1 MTTPGRKGLFQDPAK
16 SLNIQEEVHMKKFL
30 VLLSIFVFCGV
41 LGSGNTLAADPDK
54 IKVGILLPLTGTFA
68 MVAET
73 QRDGA
78 LLAVDVVNKKG
89 GLKMPWGM
97 VKVEGVVAD
106 DEAKLDVGVR
116 RYRYMVTEGMKG
128 VGGQTW
134 APLAF
139 AINALVQKDPMPYFP
154 VCVMA
159 KEGFL
164 KGKLAESTF
173 ATAYSPWTVGYM
185 NGSAAI
191 KVLGKKRIFFL
202 ARADSWGW
210 DIRDGVYAAAKE
222 SGAEIAGYDEVSL
235 GTSDYTTILQKVRA
249 AKPDVF
255 IAAQFAGDAVALL
268 KQVQQ
273 MGLNKEMTIF
283 NSFITNV
290 VAKGIPP
297 QALEG
302 VYAMHYFYYDL
313 GDFQDPEVA
322 KTAKEFTDLYR
333 AKYKTPPDAY
343 ATIAYT
349 AYMEMFRGFEA
360 AGSFEPKKVSAA
372 LMANKGEFTCV
383 KGPAR
388 WREDHSAVYKYAGF
402 LVRGK
407 GSGEQK
413 HEWDLFKVVG
423 YQGGDSVMPT
433 LKSLGY

>member
-1 MTTPGRKGLFQDPAK
+1 
-16 SLNIQEEVHMKKFL
+16 MKKFL
-30 VLLSIFVFCGV
+30 VLFSIFVFCGV
-41 LGSGNTLAADPDK
+41 FGSGNTLAADPDK

-68 MVAET
+68 AVAET

-78 LLAVDVVNKKG
+78 LLAVDVINKKG
-89 GLKMPWGM
+89 GLHMPWGK

-106 DEAKLDVGVR
+106 DELKLDVGVR
-116 RYRYMVTEGMKG
+116 RYRYMVSEGVKG

-134 APLAF
+134 APLAY
-139 AINALVQKDPMPYFP
+139 AINALAKKDPMPYFP
-154 VCVMA
+154 TCVMA
-159 KEGFL
+159 KEAFL
-164 KGKLAESTF
+164 KGKLADSTF
-173 ATAYSPWTVGYM
+173 AVAFSPWTVGYM
-185 NGSAAI
+185 DGSAAI
-191 KVLGKKRIFFL
+191 NVLGKKRIFFL

-210 DIRDGVYAAAKE
+210 DMRDGAYAAAKE
-222 SGAEIAGYDEVSL
+222 HGAEVVGYDEVSL

-255 IAAQFAGDAVALL
+255 ISAQFGGDAVALL

-283 NSFITNV
+283 NAFITNV

-297 QALEG
+297 MALEG

-313 GDFQDPEVA
+313 TDFEDREVA
-322 KTAKEFTDLYR
+322 KSAKEFTELYR
-333 AKYKTPPDAY
+333 AKYKIPPDAY

-349 AYMEMFRGFEA
+349 AYSEMFRGFEA

-372 LMANKGEFTCV
+372 LMAKKGVFTTV

-388 WREDHSAVYKYAGF
+388 WREDQAAVYKYAGF

-413 HEWDLFKVVG
+413 NEWDLFKVMG

>member
-1 MTTPGRKGLFQDPAK
+1 
-16 SLNIQEEVHMKKFL
+16 MKKIL
-30 VLLSIFVFCGV
+30 VLLFIFVLCCGF
-41 LGSGNTLAADPDK
+41 GSSTILAAANPDK

-68 MVAET
+68 AVAET

-78 LLAVDVVNKKG
+78 LLAVDVINKRG
-89 GLKMPWGM
+89 GLKMPWGK
-97 VKVEGVVAD
+97 VKVEGLVYD

-116 RYRYMVTEGMKG
+116 RYRYMVSEGLKG

-139 AINALVQKDPMPYFP
+139 AINAVVQKEPMPYFP

-159 KEGFL
+159 KEGFV

-173 ATAYSPWTVGYM
+173 AAAYSPWTVGYM
-185 NGSAAI
+185 AGSSAT

-222 SGAEIAGYDEVSL
+222 AGAEIAGYDEVSL
-235 GTSDYTTILQKVRA
+235 GTSDFTTILQKVRA
-249 AKPDVF
+249 AKPDIF
-255 IAAQFAGDAVALL
+255 ISAQFAGDAVALL
-268 KQVQQ
+268 KQCQQ

-283 NSFITNV
+283 NAFITNV

-302 VYAMHYFYYDL
+302 VYSMHYFYYDL
-313 GDFQDPEVA
+313 EGFEDKDMA
-322 KTAKEFTDLYR
+322 KNAKEFTALYR
-333 AKYKTPPDAY
+333 ANYKTPPDSY
-343 ATIAYT
+343 ATIAYV

-360 AGSFEPKKVSAA
+360 SGSFDPQKISAA
-372 LMANKGEFTCV
+372 LMANKGQFSCV

-407 GSGEQK
+407 GTSEQK
-413 HEWDLFKVVG
+413 NEWDLFKVLG

>member
-1 MTTPGRKGLFQDPAK
+1 MKK
-16 SLNIQEEVHMKKFL
+16 SLI
-30 VLLSIFVFCGV
+30 LLSILVFCIV
-41 LGSGNTLAADPDK
+41 FGSSNTPAANPTK

-68 MVAET
+68 AVAQT

-78 LLAVDVVNKKG
+78 LLAVDVINKKG
-89 GLKMPWGM
+89 GLNMPWGK
-97 VKVEGVVAD
+97 VKVEGVVYD

-116 RYRYMVTEGMKG
+116 RYRYMVDEGVKG

-164 KGKLAESTF
+164 KGKLADSTF

-222 SGAEIAGYDEVSL
+222 MGAQIVGYDEVSL
-235 GTSDYTTILQKVRA
+235 GTGDFTTILQKVRA

-255 IAAQFAGDAVALL
+255 IAAQFAADAVALL
-268 KQVQQ
+268 KQCYE

-302 VYAMHYFYYDL
+302 VYSIHYFYYDL
-313 GDFQDPEVA
+313 ADFADKGVA
-322 KTAKEFTDLYR
+322 KTAKEFTELYR
-333 AKYKTPPDAY
+333 AKYNAPPDSY

-360 AGSFEPKKVSAA
+360 GKSFEPKKVSAA
-372 LMANKGEFTCV
+372 LMANNGAFATV
-383 KGPAR
+383 KGPAS
-388 WREDHSAVYKYAGF
+388 WRQDHAAVYKYAGF

-407 GSGEQK
+407 GAQERK
-413 HEWDLFKVVG
+413 NEWDLFKVVG
-423 YQGGDSVMPT
+423 TQGGDSVMPT

>member
-1 MTTPGRKGLFQDPAK
+1 
-16 SLNIQEEVHMKKFL
+16 MKKFL
-30 VLLSIFVFCGV
+30 ALLSVFVFCAV
-41 LGSGNTLAADPDK
+41 FSSGNALAANPDK

-89 GLKMPWGM
+89 GLKMPWGN
-97 VKVEGVVAD
+97 VTVEGVVAD

-116 RYRYMVTEGMKG
+116 RYRYMVTEGVKG

-139 AINALVQKDPMPYFP
+139 AINALAQKDPMPYFP

-185 NGSAAI
+185 AGSAAVS
-191 KVLGKKRIFFL
+191 VLGKKRIFFL

-222 SGAEIAGYDEVSL
+222 KGAEIVGYDEVSL

-255 IAAQFAGDAVALL
+255 ISAQFGGDAVALL
-268 KQVQQ
+268 KQCQQ

-283 NSFITNV
+283 NAFITNV

-313 GDFQDPEVA
+313 SDFADKEVA
-322 KTAKEFTDLYR
+322 KSAKEFTELYQ
-333 AKYKTPPDAY
+333 AKYKKPPDAY

-349 AYMEMFRGFEA
+349 AYMEMFRGFET
-360 AGSFEPKKVSAA
+360 AGSFEPKKVAAA
-372 LMANKGEFTCV
+372 LMAKKGEFTSV

-388 WREDHSAVYKYAGF
+388 WREDHAAVYKYAGF

-407 GSGEQK
+407 GAGEQK
-413 HEWDLFKVVG
+413 NEWDLFKVIG
-423 YQGGDSVMPT
+423 YQGGDAVMPT